1 MYLLYFLEKSNKGK
15 IIESIIKN
23 GSTVGLPK
31 YQIENGINKDEIW
44 IYFLYNS
51 FLKYLLLCI

>member
-23 GSTVGLPK
+23 GSTLGLPK
-31 YQIENGINKDEIW
+31 QQIENGINKDEI
-44 IYFLYNS
+44 
-51 FLKYLLLCI
+51 

>member
-23 GSTVGLPK
+23 GSTLGLPK
-31 YQIENGINKDEIW
+31 YQIENGINKDEI
-44 IYFLYNS
+44 
-51 FLKYLLLCI
+51 